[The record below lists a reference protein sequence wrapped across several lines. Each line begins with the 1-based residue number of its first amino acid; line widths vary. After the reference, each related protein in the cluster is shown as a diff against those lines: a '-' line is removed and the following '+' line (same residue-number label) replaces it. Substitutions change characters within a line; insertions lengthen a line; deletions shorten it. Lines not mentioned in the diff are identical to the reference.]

1 MRLGGPVYYVVLW
14 AAMFAELL
22 KDVPRGVK
30 IVIGAILALAVFLFL
45 RGHLY
50 YFRSPTYLGG
60 LIGIEI
66 VLASLWHFET
76 VFFPLLM
83 LTFLWAGMSLPLNG
97 IPTTARWF
105 LLGVA
110 ALAGFVMWMRERRHT
125 YSALHLLAFF
135 CVFSGL
141 ISAMVSTQPMTALLK
156 AFSFFLLFLYGATGA
171 RLATLGRE
179 IHFIRGL
186 LTACE
191 ITVFVTAIAY
201 FGLGYGLFGNP
212 NSLGAVMGVV
222 ILPFLL
228 WGWLISESRS
238 DRYRRFIAVVLTVL
252 LLYSALSRAALLA
265 SGVAVVAL
273 CVSVHRQKLLI
284 QGAFVLTLLL
294 ALAALWNPSHFEE
307 SVSATIDN
315 LLYKGKD
322 KELGVLG
329 SRKTPWEETN
339 AVIREH
345 PWFGSG
351 FGTSDLGRWAEH
363 SNLSMDPSAGGLY
376 TREGTNR
383 EHGNS
388 YLALVEYVGLLG
400 IIPFLILF
408 YLMGKMIVQVLIWMW
423 RTRNPYHVAIP
434 LAMMLLAG
442 MVHAFFEDWMTAV
455 GYYLTV
461 FFWISA
467 FWLHDLMPQSVPA
480 AVRSISAAHP
490 RIAKA
495 PQGILAP
502 GR

>member
-83 LTFLWAGMSLPLNG
+83 LTFLWAGMALPFSG
-97 IPTTARWF
+97 IPATARWF
-105 LLGVA
+105 ILAVA
-110 ALAGFVMWMRERRHT
+110 AVAGFVMWMRERRHT
-125 YSALHLLAFF
+125 YSAFHLVAFF
-135 CVFSGL
+135 CICTGL
-141 ISAMVSTQPMTALLK
+141 VSAMVSAEPLTALLK
-156 AFSFFLLFLYGATGA
+156 VVSFLLLFLYGATGA

-179 IHFIRGL
+179 VAFIRGL

-191 ITVFVTAIAY
+191 ITVFVTALAY
-201 FGLGYGLFGNP
+201 LGAGWGIFGNP
-212 NSLGAVMGVV
+212 NSLGAIMGVV
-222 ILPFLL
+222 ITPFLL
-228 WGWLISESRS
+228 WGYLIAETRSE
-238 DRYRRFIAVVLTVL
+238 RYRRLLALGLTGVL
-252 LLYSALSRAALLA
+252 LYISASRAGMLAAGVSILTICFALR
-265 SGVAVVAL
+265 
-273 CVSVHRQKLLI
+273 RQKLLL
-284 QGAFVLTLLL
+284 QGIFLAVLFL
-294 ALAALWNPSHFEE
+294 ALAAMWNPTHFEE
-307 SVSATIDN
+307 VVSEATDN
-315 LLYKGKD
+315 LIYKGKSKD
-322 KELGVLG
+322 LGVLQ
-329 SRKTPWEETN
+329 SRQTPWQETT

-351 FGTSDLGRWAEH
+351 FGTSDMGPWAER
-363 SNLSMDPSAGGLY
+363 SNLSMAPSTGGLY

-388 YLALVEYVGLLG
+388 YLALAEYLGLLG
-400 IIPFLILF
+400 IIPFLVLL
-408 YLMGKMIVQVLIWMW
+408 YLLAKMIGQVIVWMR
-423 RTRNPYHVAIP
+423 RTANPYHCALP
-434 LAMMLLAG
+434 LAMMLLSG
-442 MVHAFFEDWMTAV
+442 MLHAFFEDWLTAV

-461 FFWISA
+461 FFWVGA
-467 FWLHDLMPQSVPA
+467 FLLRDLMPATVPI
-480 AVRSISAAHP
+480 AVRAVSAAHP
-490 RIAKA
+490 TMAKLPKGMFA
-495 PQGILAP
+495 H